1 VRAVTAESA
10 RERMVR
16 EQIAGRGISDPR
28 VLAAVGKVPRERFVD
43 PGARDRAYEDRP
55 LPIGFGQ
62 TISQPYIVARMA
74 LLGELGGDARVLEI
88 GAGCGYATA
97 VYAELAGEVW
107 AIEIIPQLAASAAQR
122 LAELGYANAR
132 VDCFDG
138 THGWPE
144 HAPYDAILVAAGA
157 PRVPAL
163 LLAQLAPGGRL
174 VIPVGP
180 RENQRLV
187 VVRRRAGEHAG
198 GAGAAGAETD
208 EYDTTYDIPV
218 RFVDLT
224 GRYGWGGSGA
234 PSA

>member
-1 VRAVTAESA
+1 VSDEAA
-10 RERMVR
+10 RDRMVR
-16 EQIAGRGISDPR
+16 EQIAGRGISDAR
-28 VLAAVGKVPRERFVD
+28 VLEALRKVPRESFVD
-43 PGARDRAYEDRP
+43 AAVKDKAYDDRP

-74 LLGELGGDARVLEI
+74 VLAKLQGHERVLEI
-88 GAGCGYATA
+88 GAGSGYATA
-97 VYAELAGEVW
+97 VLAELANEVW
-107 AIEIIPQLAASAAQR
+107 GVEIVPALADAAQKRLAA
-122 LAELGYANAR
+122 LGYKRAHVER
-132 VDCFDG
+132 GDG
-138 THGWPE
+138 THGLAE

-163 LLAQLAPGGRL
+163 LLAQLSFGGKL

-180 RENQRLV
+180 RESQRLV
-187 VVRRRAGEHAG
+187 VVSRFGEDY
-198 GAGAAGAETD
+198 E
-208 EYDTTYDIPV
+208 TTYDIPV

>member
-1 VRAVTAESA
+1 MTPEAA

-16 EQIAGRGISDPR
+16 EQIAGRGITDTR
-28 VLAAVGKVPRERFVD
+28 VLAAMRKVPREQFVD
-43 PGARDRAYEDRP
+43 LATRERAYEDRP
-55 LPIGFGQ
+55 LPIGHGQ

-74 LLGELGGDARVLEI
+74 ALARLRGTERVLEV
-88 GAGCGYATA
+88 GGGCGYATA
-97 VYAELAGEVW
+97 VYADLAREVW
-107 AIEIIPQLAASAAQR
+107 AIEIIPSLAAFAAR
-122 LAELGYANAR
+122 KLEELGYRNAH
-132 VDCFDG
+132 VECFDG

-157 PRVPAL
+157 PRVPVM

-180 RENQRLV
+180 RDSQRLV
-187 VVRRRAGEHAG
+187 VVTRRVGDIP
-198 GAGAAGAETD
+198 ETGD
-208 EYDTTYDIPV
+208 EFDSTYDIPV

-224 GRYGWGGSGA
+224 GRYGWGGQGP

>member
-1 VRAVTAESA
+1 MADEAA
-10 RERMVR
+10 RERMVK
-16 EQIAGRGISDPR
+16 EQIAGRGITDVR
-28 VLAAVGKVPRERFVD
+28 VLAAIGKVPRERFVD
-43 PGARDRAYEDRP
+43 ASAQGKAYEDHP

-74 LLGELGGDARVLEI
+74 LLARLRGTERVLEI

-97 VYAELAGEVW
+97 VLAELAAEVW
-107 AIEIIPQLAASAAQR
+107 GIEIIPQLADAAAKR
-122 LAELGYANAR
+122 LADLGYVSAH
-132 VDCFDG
+132 VETGDG

-144 HAPYDAILVAAGA
+144 HAPYDAIVVAAGA

-174 VIPVGP
+174 IIPVGP
-180 RENQRLV
+180 RESQRLV
-187 VVRRRAGEHAG
+187 VVTRQANE
-198 GAGAAGAETD
+198 D
-208 EYDTTYDIPV
+208 FDTTYDIPV

>member
-1 VRAVTAESA
+1 MPADAD

-28 VLAAVGKVPRERFVD
+28 VLAALGTVPRERFVGPD
-43 PGARDRAYEDRP
+43 LQSTAYDDRP
-55 LPIGFGQ
+55 LPIGHGQ

-74 LLGELGGDARVLEI
+74 ALVALKGDERVLEI
-88 GAGCGYATA
+88 GAGCGYQTA
-97 VYAELAGEVW
+97 VLAQLAHEVYAL
-107 AIEIIPQLAASAAQR
+107 EIIPELARVAQQR
-122 LAELGYANAR
+122 LGELGMTNAQIE
-132 VDCFDG
+132 CGDG
-138 THGWPE
+138 SHGWPAR
-144 HAPYDAILVAAGA
+144 APFDAIVVAAGA

-163 LLAQLAPGGRL
+163 LLAQLAPRGRL

-180 RENQRLV
+180 RESQRLV
-187 VVRRRAGEHAG
+187 VVTRGS
-198 GAGAAGAETD
+198 GANDTAYE
-208 EYDTTYDIPV
+208 TTYDIPV

>member
-1 VRAVTAESA
+1 MMSTTDEA
-10 RERMVR
+10 RERMVK

-28 VLAAVGKVPRERFVD
+28 VLAALGKVPRERFVD
-43 PGARDRAYEDRP
+43 AAVRDKAYDDRP

-74 LLGELGGDARVLEI
+74 MLARLAGEERVLEI
-88 GAGCGYATA
+88 GAGCGYQTA
-97 VYAELAGEVW
+97 VLAELCREVW
-107 AIEIIPQLAASAAQR
+107 AIEIIDKLAAEAARR
-122 LAELGYANAR
+122 LRDLGYDRAH
-132 VDCFDG
+132 VECFDG

-144 HAPYDAILVAAGA
+144 HAPYDAIIVAAGA
-157 PRVPAL
+157 PRVPVM
-163 LLAQLAPGGRL
+163 LLAQLGPGGRL

-187 VVRRRAGEHAG
+187 VVSRQRSAATGLGQGEG
-198 GAGAAGAETD
+198 
-208 EYDTTYDIPV
+208 EYETTYDIPV

>member
-1 VRAVTAESA
+1 MTVVAEETA
-10 RERMVR
+10 RDRMVR
-16 EQIAGRGISDPR
+16 EQIAGRGINDAR
-28 VLAAVGKVPRERFVD
+28 VLGAVRKVPRESFVD
-43 PGARDRAYEDRP
+43 AAVRDKAYEDRP

-74 LLGELGGDARVLEI
+74 VLARLDGHERVLEI
-88 GAGCGYATA
+88 GAGSGYATA
-97 VYAELAGEVW
+97 VLAELAAEVW
-107 AIEIIPQLAASAAQR
+107 GVEIVAALADAAQR
-122 LAELGYANAR
+122 RLTELGYTHAHIER
-132 VDCFDG
+132 GDG
-138 THGWPE
+138 TQGLAE

-180 RENQRLV
+180 RESQRLV
-187 VVRRRAGEHAG
+187 VVTRRG
-198 GAGAAGAETD
+198 D
-208 EYDTTYDIPV
+208 EYETTYDIPV

-224 GRYGWGGSGA
+224 GRYGWGGPGA

>member
-1 VRAVTAESA
+1 VTNEAA

-16 EQIAGRGISDPR
+16 EQIVGRGIKDAR
-28 VLAAVGKVPRERFVD
+28 VLAALGKVPRERFVD
-43 PGARDRAYEDRP
+43 DAVRDKAYEDRP
-55 LPIGFGQ
+55 LPIGHGQ

-74 LLGELGGDARVLEI
+74 ALAKIERADRVLEI
-88 GAGCGYATA
+88 GAGCGYQTA
-97 VYAELAGEVW
+97 VLAELGGDIFAV
-107 AIEIIPQLAASAAQR
+107 EIVAPLARAAAQR
-122 LAELGYANAR
+122 LAELGYSAER
-132 VDCFDG
+132 VRVEIGDG

-144 HAPYDAILVAAGA
+144 HAPYDAIVVSAGA

-163 LLAQLAPGGRL
+163 LLAQLTPGGRL

-187 VVRRRAGEHAG
+187 LVTRRPDDPP
-198 GAGAAGAETD
+198 AGASEF
-208 EYDTTYDIPV
+208 DTTYDIPV

-224 GRYGWGGSGA
+224 GRYGWGGPGA

>member
-1 VRAVTAESA
+1 MRAVTAEGA

-16 EQIAGRGISDPR
+16 EQIAGRGITDSR
-28 VLAAVGKVPRERFVD
+28 VLAAIGKVPRERFVD
-43 PGARDRAYEDRP
+43 AAVRDRAYEDRP

-74 LLGELGGDARVLEI
+74 LLGELGSDARVLEI

-97 VYAELAGEVW
+97 VYAELAAEVW
-107 AIEIIPQLAASAAQR
+107 AIEILPQLAAGAGQR
-122 LAELGYANAR
+122 LAELGYKDAH

-187 VVRRRAGEHAG
+187 VVRRRLGDQG
-198 GAGAAGAETD
+198 D